1 MTSADVPA
9 LVLYETSDLNLA
21 AMLMERGLDMQSSAD
36 GPNGLVIFQFVDRD
50 RALTLEHE
58 YRYENPKVTLRYFM
72 ANLNHLRDLL
82 RLHRDQ
88 ITLHPER

>member
-82 RLHRDQ
+82 RLHRGAA
-88 ITLHPER
+88 TLPAVR